1 MAKYTPTPISTTLSN
16 SAATTINNN
25 LQAISTAIENTL
37 SRDGT
42 NPNQMT
48 SDIDLNNND
57 VLNVGTLDA
66 ESIILDGS
74 PFQVG
79 SVTNALLISKNL
91 SDLSSVISARA
102 NLGLGSAAT
111 QESSDFATA
120 AQGVKADTAIQST
133 NLARFTVTPTGVDDT
148 TLINSLLS
156 TGVTVELKAGQIYK
170 TTGIIIPTKGIL
182 YVNGATIIALSGTTN
197 VITFT
202 QTGTD
207 MAIIGPG
214 VIDCSTFASY
224 GVFGEGSSFDN
235 IKVLNLRVKT
245 PLLDGIRLRQGSN
258 VQIDGNII
266 QTPGQHGITA
276 TTSLTDFSI
285 DNNIVE
291 DPAGAGVIFS
301 VGLRGSICGNKV
313 FSPGLNGD
321 GITGYH
327 VSNADIT
334 ISNNIITDA
343 ANHGVHVGGTRLVI
357 DGNVING
364 APANNGIFIGATDTG
379 SSGGVNQPSTDC
391 VISNNTVNGSL
402 IGVSLRDTSD
412 SSVEGNTVRGSSNHQ
427 ILLTTSND
435 NTISD
440 NKLVSGGASGI
451 VLRGSLDNIVSDN
464 STRSHVADGYR
475 TEADGATNSTHNKF
489 SDNKSR
495 ADNRGFVE
503 GTGSDSNLFS
513 DNRVRSNVST
523 AFIKT
528 GASSIFDNIPLEAST
543 TYNPNSLAD
552 GAGETKTIT
561 VTGAALGDL
570 VIASFNVALSDVL
583 MTAWVSDAD
592 TVSVRFQNESGGVRD
607 LSAGTLRVRVIRMTS
622 GA

>member
-1 MAKYTPTPISTTLSN
+1 MAKLTLGDLSTTLSN

-25 LQAISTAIENTL
+25 NTLIEAALENTL

-42 NPNQMT
+42 TPNQMQ
-48 SDIDLNNND
+48 SDIDMNNND
-57 VLNVGTLDA
+57 VLNVGVLDA
-66 ESIILDGS
+66 DSIILDGS
-74 PFQVG
+74 TLQLG
-79 SVTNALLISKNL
+79 NITNALLINNNL
-91 SDLSSVISARA
+91 SDLSNITTART

-111 QESSDFATA
+111 QPSTAFATS
-120 AQGVKADTAIQST
+120 AQGTKADTAIQPAD
-133 NLARFTVTPTGVDDT
+133 LAKFTLTPTGVDDT
-148 TLINSLLS
+148 ILINTLLA
-156 TGVTVELKAGQIYK
+156 TGATVVLKQGQIYK
-170 TTGIIIPTKGIL
+170 TTGITIPSRGIL
-182 YVNGATIIALSGTTN
+182 EVNGATIVALSGTTN

-207 MAIIGPG
+207 MAVLGPG

-235 IKVLNLRVKT
+235 IKVLNLRIKT
-245 PLLDGIRLRQGSN
+245 PLLDGIRFRQGSN
-258 VQIDGNII
+258 IQIDGNVV
-266 QTPGQHGITA
+266 QTPGQHGITI
-276 TTSLTDFSI
+276 TTSATDFSI
-285 DNNIVE
+285 DNNIIE
-291 DPAGAGVIFS
+291 DPVGAGIIFS
-301 VGLRGSICGNKV
+301 VGLRGSISGNKV
-313 FSPGLNGD
+313 FSPGLSGD

-334 ISNNIITDA
+334 ISGNIITDA
-343 ANHGVHVGGTRLVI
+343 ANHGIHVGGTRLAL
-357 DGNVING
+357 DGNIING

-391 VISNNTVNGSL
+391 TISNNVVNGSL
-402 IGVSLRDTSD
+402 IGINLRDTSD
-412 SSVEGNTVRGSSNHQ
+412 SSVDGNTIRGSSNHQ

-440 NKLVSGGASGI
+440 NKLVSGGAAGI
-451 VLRGSLDNIVSDN
+451 VLRGSLDNVVSDN
-464 STRSHVADGYR
+464 STRGHVADGYR

-495 ADNRGFVE
+495 ADNRGLVE
-503 GTGSDSNLFS
+503 GTGSDFNYFS

-523 AFIKT
+523 AFIRT
-528 GASSIFDNIPLEAST
+528 GASSVFDNVPLDAST

-552 GAGETKTIT
+552 GAGETTTIT

-570 VIASFNVALSDVL
+570 VLASFSVALSDVL
-583 MTAWVSDAD
+583 MTAWVSAAD